1 MGHNEAV
8 ICSFV
13 RPTIDRGV
21 QSADSLRGCEARGVH
36 HPELVRRG
44 AWMVVDEI
52 GVSSEVG
59 FLVIRTRTGTGAE
72 GHAGK
77 SALGSAL

>member
-1 MGHNEAV
+1 MAV
-8 ICSFV
+8 LCSFV
-13 RPTIDRGV
+13 RLAIDRGE
-21 QSADSLRGCEARGVH
+21 QSADSLRGCDRRSLH
-36 HPELVRRG
+36 HPVLLSSRAWIVLG
-44 AWMVVDEI
+44 AI